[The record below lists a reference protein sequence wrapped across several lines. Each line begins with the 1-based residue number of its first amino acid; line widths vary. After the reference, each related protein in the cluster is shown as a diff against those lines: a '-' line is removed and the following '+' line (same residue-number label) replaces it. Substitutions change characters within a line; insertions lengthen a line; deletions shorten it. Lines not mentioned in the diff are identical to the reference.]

1 MSLNVWRVRI
11 GRFVCSSVH
20 NKVRLPLDS
29 HGNVNIVYA
38 LISDQV
44 AVYYEEFGHALQIS
58 NDKWLCECGFAILVI
73 NQWMESYCIPVL
85 CKR

>member
-1 MSLNVWRVRI
+1 MVAKRI
-11 GRFVCSSVH
+11 ECFVCSSVN

-38 LISDQV
+38 LIS
-44 AVYYEEFGHALQIS
+44 AKLLSIMKNLANGHALQIS